1 MGDLQ
6 INGIQTNGLSNVNQM
21 QQYPK
26 NRIPEQQIDGN
37 VFEEDLRQAQSNLEK
52 KQPPIHEEN
61 MEWPQIR
68 GRSGSVQRPESLNR
82 ATEESVEQVPEDKT
96 TRSWPAPYNASRYR
110 AKTIREYREMQ
121 AQFDRRMPK
130 AKQGDPDV
138 PAYTPAESRGLNDI
152 QLYKQ
157 DQLFNIPGG
166 DFYFLKPDGSMEY
179 NPNYDHSNFED
190 RVGKDLEDAVANV
203 QFAMDNIGEG
213 AKYTYVDTEGKM
225 QTAQKTGLFKTLK
238 NFVQNVVDGLNG
250 GKEDQENAPESTLQ
264 KIGYAGKKIFID
276 GLVKNIILGVPQA
289 MLNIGENLFAATLN
303 AMEAVPDA
311 TIGTT
316 EIGRKLT
323 TTVFDNAQV
332 SLSYIT
338 DVMPTGEAWLRVHAA
353 GSKDD
358 GFKLPYL
365 YNIKTPQQGLEDMR
379 WAHVR
384 NTPFRK
390 VIETV
395 GCIFSDILTFNGL
408 PIVSLEPEIQNPN
421 DQTATEK

>member
-6 INGIQTNGLSNVNQM
+6 VNGVQGNGFSNVNQIP
-21 QQYPK
+21 QYPQNK
-26 NRIPEQQIDGN
+26 IPEHQIDGN
-37 VFEEDLRQAQSNLEK
+37 IFEENLRKAQSNIEE
-52 KQPPIHEEN
+52 KQPSIQEEN
-61 MEWPQIR
+61 LEWPQIR
-68 GRSGSVQRPESLNR
+68 SRSGSVQRPQSLDR
-82 ATEESVEQVPEDKT
+82 ATEESIEQVPEDKT
-96 TRSWPAPYNASRYR
+96 IRSWPAPYNASRYR

-121 AQFDRRMPK
+121 AKFDQRMPK
-130 AKQGDPDV
+130 TKQGDPDV
-138 PAYTPAESRGLNDI
+138 PAYTPAESRGLNAV

-203 QFAMDNIGEG
+203 QCAMDNIGEG
-213 AKYTYVDTEGKM
+213 AKYTYVDAEGKM

-250 GKEDQENAPESTLQ
+250 GKENQENAPEGTLQ

-289 MLNIGENLFAATLN
+289 MLNIGENLFAATIN

-365 YNIKTPQQGLEDMR
+365 YNLKTPQQGLEDMR

-395 GCIFSDILTFNGL
+395 GCIFSDILTFDGL

-421 DQTATEK
+421 DQTATDK